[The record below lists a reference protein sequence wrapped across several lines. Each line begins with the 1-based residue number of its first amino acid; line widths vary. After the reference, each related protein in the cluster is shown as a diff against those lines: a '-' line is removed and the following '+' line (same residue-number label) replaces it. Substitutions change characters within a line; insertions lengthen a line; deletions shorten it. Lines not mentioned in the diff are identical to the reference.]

1 MPEDAAPDVLSR
13 RLALYAY
20 LERLLANKRVL
31 EIGKAAPEGAEYLRS
46 LGARVVTVEGDASRI
61 DERFD
66 VVVVPE
72 AEGVTSAAVAAWRR
86 LLIER
91 GRLVVAAA
99 NPDRGGGGV
108 GYYDLHGALAPHF
121 PHVQMLGLTPFL
133 GMGVVEFDG
142 ALDGLR
148 IESRLVKDGPELP
161 AAYVAVAGADAA
173 GGLGYLLV
181 QLPFAPFAARLAG
194 AAAPAPSTSLLK
206 EEIDELRG
214 RLRRAADDR
223 AALDAEVGKLRTAL
237 TEADQ
242 SVLNLTRKTADEMAA
257 LAARLSTGLR
267 PDNEARESAELLAA
281 RDEVARYRVRLV
293 EADARVAAAEQR
305 LEEVGGATRERQTAL
320 EDALERLRLAD
331 SELARARRHAA
342 KFEEEARASASIARG
357 LEERDMAIA
366 ARDERIAKLESE
378 KQDLVWR
385 LAELEDKLTDAIA
398 RAVRADSRTVG
409 NGRTDARTDAPRMD
423 AATAAEL
430 AAARVVRER
439 ALDEFHKA
447 ASAHVDEV
455 TQLKSSVSE
464 QAALVAELEDALQVA
479 EARATASAADAA
491 ALRGT
496 AKDLEEADRS
506 RRSRLA
512 ELEGKLLRLE
522 HERRAAAAQG
532 GDGAEAVLADLE
544 RQLSAARTGAD
555 DLRRQLADR
564 SAAWEQERSVLRAEL
579 EQRVQPAAG
588 GNGHGAPEATATA
601 HAPGPELEETAS
613 RLANTIGN
621 YRQRAGRLRDELL
634 GIRRRL
640 EALSSSEIAGYLEEL
655 GDDLAELGASEPG
668 ELRSTGSIA
677 GGVEPPRGS
686 S

>member
-1 MPEDAAPDVLSR
+1 MPEDRAPDTLSR

-31 EIGKAAPEGAEYLRS
+31 EIGKVAPEGAEYLRS
-46 LGARVVTVEGDASRI
+46 IGARVVTVEGDASRI

-72 AEGVTSAAVAAWRR
+72 AEGVTGPTVVGWRR
-86 LLIER
+86 LLAER

-108 GYYDLHGALAPHF
+108 GYYDLHGALAQNF
-121 PHVQMLGLTPFL
+121 AHVQMLGLTPFL

-148 IESRLVKDGPELP
+148 IESRLVKEGPELP
-161 AAYVAVAGADAA
+161 AAYVAVAGADPAT
-173 GGLGYLLV
+173 GLGYLLV
-181 QLPFAPFAARLAG
+181 QLPFAAYAARLAG
-194 AAAPAPSTSLLK
+194 AAAPSPSATLLK

-237 TEADQ
+237 TDADQ
-242 SVLNLTRKTADEMAA
+242 AVLNLTRKTADEMAA
-257 LAARLSTGLR
+257 LTARLSTGLR
-267 PDNEARESAELLAA
+267 VDAEARESAELLAA
-281 RDEVARYRVRLV
+281 RDEVARYRVRLA

-305 LEEVGGATRERQTAL
+305 LEEVGGATRERQTEL
-320 EDALERLRLAD
+320 EDARERLRLAD

-342 KFEEEARASASIARG
+342 KFEDEARAAASVARG
-357 LEERDMAIA
+357 IEERDMAIA

-398 RAVRADSRTVG
+398 RAVRAD
-409 NGRTDARTDAPRMD
+409 GRGGSARPEARAQ
-423 AATAAEL
+423 AATSDEL
-430 AAARVVRER
+430 VAARAR
-439 ALDEFHKA
+439 ALEEFHKA
-447 ASAHVDEV
+447 TAVHVDEV
-455 TQLKSSVSE
+455 TQLKASVSE
-464 QAALVAELEDALQVA
+464 QAALVAELEDALQAA
-479 EARATASAADAA
+479 EARAAVAAADAS

-522 HERRAAAAQG
+522 HERRAAQAQG
-532 GDGAEAVLADLE
+532 GDGSPEVVANFE
-544 RQLSAARTGAD
+544 RQLSAARTAAD

-564 SAAWEQERSVLRAEL
+564 SAAWDQERTVLRAEL
-579 EQRVQPAAG
+579 DHGAQKPAGRNGNGHDQPAAPSP
-588 GNGHGAPEATATA
+588 AASAFT
-601 HAPGPELEETAS
+601 PGPELEETAS

-655 GDDLAELGASEPG
+655 GDDLAELE
-668 ELRSTGSIA
+668 R
-677 GGVEPPRGS
+677 
-686 S
+686 

>member
-1 MPEDAAPDVLSR
+1 MPEDPAPDTLSR

-31 EIGKAAPEGAEYLRS
+31 EIGKAAPDGAEYLRS
-46 LGARVVTVEGDASRI
+46 IGARVVTVEGDASRI

-72 AEGVTSAAVAAWRR
+72 ADAATGPAVVGWRR
-86 LLIER
+86 LLAER

-108 GYYDLHGALAPHF
+108 GYYDLHGALAQHF
-121 PHVQMLGLTPFL
+121 AHVQMLGLTPFL

-173 GGLGYLLV
+173 TGLGYLLV

-194 AAAPAPSTSLLK
+194 AAAPAPSAVLLK

-223 AALDAEVGKLRTAL
+223 GALDAEVSKLRTAL
-237 TEADQ
+237 TDADQ
-242 SVLNLTRKTADEMAA
+242 AVVNLTRKTADEMAA
-257 LAARLSTGLR
+257 LTARLSTGLR
-267 PDNEARESAELLAA
+267 VDAEARESAELLAA
-281 RDEVARYRVRLV
+281 RDEVARYRVRLA

-305 LEEVGGATRERQTAL
+305 LEEVGGSTRARQTEL

-342 KFEEEARASASIARG
+342 KFEEEARASATIARG

-398 RAVRADSRTVG
+398 RAVRADGRGGGGRPESR
-409 NGRTDARTDAPRMD
+409 AE
-423 AATAAEL
+423 AATSDEL
-430 AAARVVRER
+430 VAARAVRAR

-447 ASAHVDEV
+447 AAVHVDEV
-455 TQLKSSVSE
+455 TQLKASVSE

-479 EARATASAADAA
+479 EARATTAAADAA

-522 HERRAAAAQG
+522 HERRSAQAQG
-532 GDGAEAVLADLE
+532 GDGAPELLADLE
-544 RQLSAARTGAD
+544 RQLFTARTAAD
-555 DLRRQLADR
+555 ELRRQLADR
-564 SAAWEQERSVLRAEL
+564 SAAWEQERTVLRAEL
-579 EQRVQPAAG
+579 EQRAQKPAG
-588 GNGHGAPEATATA
+588 GNGHDKPPAPAAF
-601 HAPGPELEETAS
+601 APGPELEETAS

-655 GDDLAELGASEPG
+655 GDDLAELE
-668 ELRSTGSIA
+668 R
-677 GGVEPPRGS
+677 
-686 S
+686 

>member
-1 MPEDAAPDVLSR
+1 MPEDPAPDTLSR

-46 LGARVVTVEGDASRI
+46 IGARVVTVEGDASRI

-72 AEGVTSAAVAAWRR
+72 ADAATNAAVVGWRR
-86 LLIER
+86 LLAER

-108 GYYDLHGALAPHF
+108 GYYDLHGALAQHF
-121 PHVQMLGLTPFL
+121 AHVQMLGLTPFL

-161 AAYVAVAGADAA
+161 AAYVAVAGADVAT
-173 GGLGYLLV
+173 GLGYLLV
-181 QLPFAPFAARLAG
+181 QLPFAPFAARLTG
-194 AAAPAPSTSLLK
+194 AAAPAPSAALLK
-206 EEIDELRG
+206 EEIEELRG

-223 AALDAEVGKLRTAL
+223 GALDAEVGKLRTAL
-237 TEADQ
+237 TDADQ
-242 SVLNLTRKTADEMAA
+242 AVLNLTRKTADEMAA
-257 LAARLSTGLR
+257 LTARLSTGLR
-267 PDNEARESAELLAA
+267 ADAEARESAELLAA
-281 RDEVARYRVRLV
+281 RDEVARYRVRLA

-305 LEEVGGATRERQTAL
+305 LEEVGGSTRQRQTEL
-320 EDALERLRLAD
+320 EDARERLRLAD
-331 SELARARRHAA
+331 SELARARRDAA

-398 RAVRADSRTVG
+398 RAVRAD
-409 NGRTDARTDAPRMD
+409 GRGGSGRPEARAE
-423 AATAAEL
+423 AATSDEL
-430 AAARVVRER
+430 VAARAVRAR

-447 ASAHVDEV
+447 AAAHVDEV
-455 TQLKSSVSE
+455 TQLKASVSE
-464 QAALVAELEDALQVA
+464 QAALVAELEDALQAA
-479 EARATASAADAA
+479 EARATAAAADAS

-496 AKDLEEADRS
+496 AKELEEADRS

-522 HERRAAAAQG
+522 HERRSAQAQG
-532 GDGAEAVLADLE
+532 GDGAPEILADLE
-544 RQLSAARTGAD
+544 RQLSAARTAAD
-555 DLRRQLADR
+555 DLRRQLTDR
-564 SAAWEQERSVLRAEL
+564 SAAWEHERTVLRAEL
-579 EQRVQPAAG
+579 EQRVHQPAG
-588 GNGHGAPEATATA
+588 GNGHGQPPASAAF
-601 HAPGPELEETAS
+601 APGPELEETAS

-640 EALSSSEIAGYLEEL
+640 EALSASEIAGYLEEL
-655 GDDLAELGASEPG
+655 GDDLAELE
-668 ELRSTGSIA
+668 R
-677 GGVEPPRGS
+677 
-686 S
+686 

>member
-1 MPEDAAPDVLSR
+1 MPEDRAADNLSR

-31 EIGKAAPEGAEYLRS
+31 EVGKAAPEGAEYLRS
-46 LGARVVTVEGDASRI
+46 LGARVVTIEGDVSRV

-66 VVVVPE
+66 IVIVPE
-72 AEGVTSAAVAAWRR
+72 SDGPTAAAVASWRR
-86 LLIER
+86 LLVDR

-99 NPDRGGGGV
+99 NPDRGGGSGV

-121 PHVQMLGLTPFL
+121 PNVQMLGLTPFL

-142 ALDGLR
+142 TLDGLR

-161 AAYVAVAGADAA
+161 AAYVAVAGADAVP
-173 GGLGYLLV
+173 GLGYLLV
-181 QLPFAPFAARLAG
+181 QLPFASFAARLAG
-194 AAAPAPSTSLLK
+194 AAPPAPSAAVLR
-206 EEIDELRG
+206 EEVDELRG

-223 AALDAEVGKLRTAL
+223 AALDAEVGKLRNAL

-242 SVLNLTRKTADEMAA
+242 AVVNLTRKTADEMAS
-257 LAARLSTGLR
+257 LAARLAAGVRVETE
-267 PDNEARESAELLAA
+267 PRESAELVAA
-281 RDEVARYRVRLV
+281 RDEVARLRVRLA

-331 SELARARRHAA
+331 SELSRARRHAA
-342 KFEEEARASASIARG
+342 HFEEEARASTAIARG
-357 LEERDMAIA
+357 LEERDIAIA

-378 KQDLVWR
+378 KQELLWR

-398 RAVRADSRTVG
+398 RAVRADSRSGVA
-409 NGRTDARTDAPRMD
+409 RPEARTDAAVSAARDEM
-423 AATAAEL
+423 AATRE
-430 AAARVVRER
+430 VRER
-439 ALDEFHKA
+439 ALDQFHKA
-447 ASAHVDEV
+447 ATVHVDEV
-455 TQLKSSVSE
+455 TQLKASVSE

-479 EARATASAADAA
+479 EARAAAAAADAQ

-522 HERRAAAAQG
+522 HERRAQQAA
-532 GDGAEAVLADLE
+532 GAADSAVVDLE
-544 RQLSAARTGAD
+544 RELGAARAGVD
-555 DLRRQLADR
+555 ELRRQLANQ
-564 SAAWEQERSVLRAEL
+564 SAAWEHERSALRAEL
-579 EQRVQPAAG
+579 DQKAQ
-588 GNGHGAPEATATA
+588 
-601 HAPGPELEETAS
+601 HAPGRNGHDAPPPQAAHEAEPALDETAS

-640 EALSSSEIAGYLEEL
+640 DALSSSEIAGYLEEL
-655 GDDLAELGASEPG
+655 GDDLAELE
-668 ELRSTGSIA
+668 R
-677 GGVEPPRGS
+677 
-686 S
+686 